1 MNRITAF
8 ILMILVSGAM
18 ITGCK
23 KDDNPKLPDGMKK
36 ASLPLVKADAGSSTT
51 IADPATFQGKFSV
64 GLYFASDEP
73 PRKMDVVVAMNKVYT
88 KVKVLKADVNAY
100 PTSLTVT
107 AQQLATL
114 FGITVADLKPGN
126 VFEISVD
133 VYMNS
138 GLTVPYF
145 TTGGIR
151 SYGPDATSYPGS
163 SLKVTYTVE

>member
-1 MNRITAF
+1 MNRITSF

-23 KDDNPKLPDGMKK
+23 KDNNPKLPDGLNK
-36 ASLPLVKADAGSSTT
+36 ASLPLVKADAGSSTSIT
-51 IADPATFQGKFSV
+51 DVNTFQGKFSV
-64 GLYFASDEP
+64 GLYFATDEAP
-73 PRKMDVVVAMNKVYT
+73 KKMDVVVAMKKDYT
-88 KVKVLKADVNAY
+88 KVKVFKADVTAY

-114 FGITVADLKPGN
+114 FGKTAADLKPGDF
-126 VFEISVD
+126 FEIGVN

-138 GLTVPYF
+138 GLMVPIF

-151 SYGPDATSYPGS
+151 PYGPDATSYPGAS
-163 SLKVTYTVE
+163 IKVTYKVE